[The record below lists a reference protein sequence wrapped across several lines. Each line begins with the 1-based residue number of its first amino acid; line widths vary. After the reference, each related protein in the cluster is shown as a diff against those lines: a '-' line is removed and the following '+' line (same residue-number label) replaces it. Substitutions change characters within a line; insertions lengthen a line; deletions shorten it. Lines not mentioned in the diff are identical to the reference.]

1 MKAIF
6 IKCTL
11 VFFIFCKTQ
20 NLNAQNVGI
29 GTLTPQ
35 NKLHILNNQAG
46 DGGASQSLLIENT
59 NTTSVSGE
67 AAVVFKNAG
76 VNGTGNKSWHIGVN
90 QNRNFS
96 WAYGTAFFNAFT
108 EMVLDSTG
116 SLGVGTLAPNS
127 SAVADF
133 NSSTKGVLLPR
144 LSDTDV
150 VVNPAAGLVMYNQAT
165 KTPNYFDGTKWN
177 NLNGSENAAPLQGSI
192 TYSITGTAN
201 VGGITVDAGP
211 LAAIDYSNLS
221 FAPRTNPFGAGSRP
235 ENMDSII
242 IYKEFDANSI
252 VLKRAHLGSTIL
264 SAIEISHFQ
273 PGAATP
279 FYSVKLT
286 TFKVSSQSYFISEK
300 TGRLTEKYGL
310 LAQTIG
316 YKDWVNNKS
325 FSYNASTLTFGAY

>member
-1 MKAIF
+1 MKILF

-11 VFFIFCKTQ
+11 VFTLFCNIISAK
-20 NLNAQNVGI
+20 AQNVGI
-29 GTLTPQ
+29 GTTAPQ
-35 NKLHILNNQAG
+35 NKLHILNSQAG
-46 DGGASQSLLIENT
+46 DGGALQSLLIENT
-59 NTTSVSGE
+59 NTSTASGE
-67 AAVVFKNAG
+67 AAAVFKNAG
-76 VNGTGNKSWHIGVN
+76 LNGTGNKSWFIGVN

-96 WAYGTAFFNAFT
+96 WAYGTAFLNAFT

-116 SLGVGTLAPNS
+116 SLGVGTIAPSS

-144 LSDTDV
+144 LTDTDV
-150 VVNPAAGLVMYNQAT
+150 VVSPAAGLVMYNQAT

-177 NLNGSENAAPLQGSI
+177 SLNGSGNAVPLQGSI
-192 TYSITGTAN
+192 TYTITGTAT
-201 VGGITVDAGP
+201 VGGLTVDAGS

-221 FAPRTNPFGAGSRP
+221 FAPRTSVFGAGAKS

-252 VLKRAHLGSTIL
+252 VFKRAHLGNIVL
-264 SAIEISHFQ
+264 SAIEISQFQ
-273 PGAATP
+273 PGATTP
-279 FYSVKLT
+279 FYSIKLSS
-286 TFKVSSQSYFISEK
+286 FKVSSQSYFISEK

-325 FSYNASTLTFGAY
+325 FSYNASTVSFGTY